1 MKKLGFII
9 GIIMLLM
16 ALMPLSVP
24 VSDNLSVQAAEPLQA
39 APLNPDFVEFQQN
52 GSEPFYGYIPPP
64 VDLSHLDKIPVE
76 RREPLR
82 TSLPGTFDLREFGKV
97 TSVKDQNPCGTCW
110 LFGTLSAVE
119 SRCLV
124 QENATYNF
132 SEQNL
137 VCCTDPSWTY
147 LNGNRCNG
155 GGWSWLATDTLTKKG
170 TRLESCQPY
179 NTATINTDTC
189 NDNCTSIKRITGYRW
204 VADNAT
210 AIDEVKNAIYDYGAV
225 SMVFDWTNAHFN
237 SATNIYY
244 WPDCTGYGNHLV
256 SIVGWN
262 DTIPWPGGPGSGA
275 WIVKN
280 NWGLD
285 WGDNGYFYLCYGS
298 ANMQEVASY
307 RYENYTG
314 DDIYYWDEAG
324 WVWSIGYPD
333 ESTWMASIFSARQ
346 DGILNKVE
354 FWTTS
359 NNAQYQIY
367 VYRDGNISNGL
378 QNLTASQNGTCE
390 ELGYYSIPLNT
401 TVSLT
406 NGEPFTVAV
415 KMTTPGYGWPI
426 AAEGNSTGWCAP
438 PIQSNVSFVREG
450 DSDSWEDAAGYGWNV
465 CLRGVVT
472 PPPTPVHNINTGEN
486 FSTIQAAIDDSD
498 TLAGHTITVDAGTYN
513 ENVNVTK
520 RLTIKST
527 SGNPA
532 DTIVSA
538 ANSSDYVFDVTVDW
552 VNITGFTVEN
562 ATGTNKAGI
571 YLNATSHCNI
581 SSNDVASSNYGI
593 YLYSSSNNTLTNNT
607 ANLNSQHGIYLYLSS
622 NNTLTNNT
630 AWNNTAYGIHL
641 SVSSNNN
648 TLTNNTAWNN
658 NYDGIY
664 LLSSSNNTLD
674 NNTANGN
681 NRYGIW
687 LSVSSNNN
695 TLTNNTASNNYRGI
709 YLYSSSNNTLTNN
722 TANSNEEGIYLYSS
736 SNNTLTNNTAN
747 SNEEGIFMDSSSS
760 NTLTNNT
767 ANSNDYDG
775 IYLYSS
781 SNNNTLTNNTANANN
796 NYGIDM
802 GSSSNSN
809 TLTNNTAN
817 SNSQRGIHLSSS
829 SNNTIYNNYFA
840 NTNNAWDNGNNTWN
854 TTNTTGPNIAGGPYI
869 GGNYWSDYTG
879 NDTDGDGFG
888 ETQLPYNC
896 TGNITNGG
904 DYLPLILTGATLE
917 GHVSFS
923 GRGSNNTKWAEP
935 FVVKGFEH
943 NNLTHVLWTTN
954 ATTNNIGVFTITGVT
969 PGTYDVGIKNW
980 TCLSEVVTGVTLTA
994 GNTTVVD
1001 FGTTREGDSNND
1013 DWIVLSDRTILYTGW
1028 GSQSPNP
1035 GYNAHADFNRD
1046 GWLTLADRTIMY
1058 TYWAQHGDLVS

>member
-1 MKKLGFII
+1 MRKLGFII
-9 GIIMLLM
+9 GIIIFLV

-24 VSDNLSVQAAEPLQA
+24 VSDNLSVQAAGLLQA
-39 APLNPDFVEFQQN
+39 APPNPDFVEFQQN

-82 TSLPGTFDLREFGKV
+82 LSLLGTFDLRESGKV
-97 TSVKDQNPCGTCW
+97 TSVKDQQSCGTCW

-124 QENATYNF
+124 KENATYNF

-137 VCCTDPSWTY
+137 VCCTDPSWVY
-147 LNGNRCNG
+147 LDNNRCNG

-179 NTATINTDTC
+179 NTTTISTDAC
-189 NDNCTSIKRITGYRW
+189 NDTCTSIKRITGYRW

-225 SMVFDWTNAHFN
+225 SMVFDWNSAHFN
-237 SATNIYY
+237 STTNIYY
-244 WPDCTGYGNHLV
+244 WPDCAGSGNHLV

-262 DTIPWPGGPGSGA
+262 DTIQWPGGAGSGA

-280 NWGLD
+280 SWGTG

-307 RYENYTG
+307 RYENYTA

-324 WVWSIGYPD
+324 WVWNIGYID
-333 ESTWMASIFSARQ
+333 ESAWMASIFSAGQ
-346 DGILNKVE
+346 NGTLTNVE

-359 NNAQYQIY
+359 NNAQYYIY
-367 VYRDGNISNGL
+367 VYRDGDISDDL

-390 ELGYYSIPLNT
+390 ELGYYSVPLD
-401 TVSLT
+401 SPLLLT

-415 KMTTPGYGWPI
+415 KMITLGYGYPI
-426 AAEGNSTGWCAP
+426 AAEGNSAGWCDP

-450 DSDSWEDAAGYGWNV
+450 DSDSWEDAALYDYNV

-472 PPPTPVHNINTGEN
+472 TEVEALPVHNINTGEN

-513 ENVNVTK
+513 ENVNVYK
-520 RLTIKST
+520 RLTIRST

-532 DTIVSA
+532 DTIVNA
-538 ANSSDYVFDVTVDW
+538 TNSSDHMFDVTASW
-552 VNITGFTVEN
+552 GNITGFTVGN

-581 SSNDVASSNYGI
+581 SSNNV
-593 YLYSSSNNTLTNNT
+593 T
-607 ANLNSQHGIYLYLSS
+607 
-622 NNTLTNNT
+622 
-630 AWNNTAYGIHL
+630 
-641 SVSSNNN
+641 
-648 TLTNNTAWNN
+648 
-658 NYDGIY
+658 
-664 LLSSSNNTLD
+664 
-674 NNTANGN
+674 
-681 NRYGIW
+681 
-687 LSVSSNNN
+687 
-695 TLTNNTASNNYRGI
+695 
-709 YLYSSSNNTLTNN
+709 
-722 TANSNEEGIYLYSS
+722 
-736 SNNTLTNNTAN
+736 
-747 SNEEGIFMDSSSS
+747 
-760 NTLTNNT
+760 
-767 ANSNDYDG
+767 NDYFG
-775 IYLYSS
+775 IC
-781 SNNNTLTNNTANANN
+781 
-796 NYGIDM
+796 
-802 GSSSNSN
+802 
-809 TLTNNTAN
+809 
-817 SNSQRGIHLSSS
+817 LSSS
-829 SNNTIYNNYFA
+829 SNNTITLNNFFNCTGVADIYCSDTNYTTISNNNTFFGNGVPSYAIKMEGEFSGLIDGNEMRGYSIEAIYTTDTIATISNNHMADSSWGIEPTDSTLVIFGNTIENGSSEGIDVYNGANLTIYDNIITNFTNGIYCNDDNPATLFIAYNNTITDCVKGILIESCNRLNRVYNNTLTGNDYGIYLQSSTSNTIYNNYFN
-840 NTNNAWDNGNNTWN
+840 NTNNAYDAGTNTWN

-879 NDTDGDGFG
+879 NDNDGDGFG
-888 ETQLPYNC
+888 ETQVPYNC

-923 GRGSNNTKWAEP
+923 GRGTNNTKWAEP
-935 FVVKGFEH
+935 FVVRFFQGGSERA
-943 NNLTHVLWTTN
+943 WSPIN
-954 ATTNNIGVFTITGVT
+954 ATTNNTGVFTIAGVT
-969 PGTYDVGIKNW
+969 PGTYNVSIKNW
-980 TCLSEVVTGVTLTA
+980 TCLSEVNGSVMLTA
-994 GNTTVVD
+994 GETRVVD

-1013 DWIVLSDRTILYTGW
+1013 DWITGADRSILYTGW
-1028 GSQSPNP
+1028 GSQAPNP

-1046 GWLTLADRTIMY
+1046 GWLTGADRSFMY
-1058 TYWAQHGDLVS
+1058 TYWGQHGDLV